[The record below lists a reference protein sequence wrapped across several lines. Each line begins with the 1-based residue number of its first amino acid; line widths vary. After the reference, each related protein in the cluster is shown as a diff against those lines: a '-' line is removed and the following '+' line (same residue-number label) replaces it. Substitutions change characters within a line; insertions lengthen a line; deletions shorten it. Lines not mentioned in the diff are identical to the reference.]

1 MARVPETITWPSKSA
16 MLWDGRVH
24 QTGLGIWVR
33 GNHEVKHAALLES
46 TKLQD
51 ICITIADKTGCNVAI
66 MGPGGRIIASSKP
79 ERIGIIHPGVALIL
93 DGQVDFFDVTEE
105 MARESGVMLEGRSLP
120 LELEGKRI
128 GSVGVAAPLAESRRY
143 SAIVQTCVTVM
154 LESEFAHRNAQAR
167 LNRLIESIK
176 RTKTILR
183 KSEKRLREMSEL
195 GRIGYWYW
203 DLASGNVEWSDQ
215 VYKLFQ
221 LDPKQFI
228 PHIESIMALSPWP
241 EDHHR
246 DQELIRSLSQSR
258 ESGFYEQRFLLPGGS
273 TGYYLSTYQG
283 VYDDQGRLLAIE
295 GSIQDI
301 TGQKR
306 SRLTLELSENRFRD
320 FASSA
325 ADWFWEM
332 GPDLRFTFLTG
343 RVEEVMGLSPEQII
357 GHSRREIY
365 RDTQDFDAPHWQQH
379 FHTLENHLPFSNFE
393 AHWIRPDGGSRFLN
407 FSGKPFFDAQGNFLG
422 YRGVGGDITARKQQ
436 EKELVRLRNYLV
448 NIIDSMPSIL
458 IGVDNSEMITQWN
471 KEAQHSTGIHFE
483 EALGKP
489 LSKMFPRLTQELSR
503 IHRAIHTRRKQ
514 VDRKRSRQEGGEVH
528 YEDMTIYPLISNG
541 VEGAVIRLDDVTE
554 QVRMQEMMIQAEKM
568 LSVGGLAAGMAHE
581 INNPLAGMMQTA
593 NVLKNRLTDTR
604 MPANL
609 RAAEAMGLSMEI
621 LGAYLQERGIP
632 RMLDDI
638 QTSGI
643 RLAEIVENMLS
654 FARKGEGG
662 GSLHDLR
669 ELIDK
674 TLVLAATDY
683 SLKKQYDFKMIKIV
697 RDYAEDLPPVPC
709 ERAKIQQVLLNL
721 FHNGA
726 EAMQS
731 GGGQHHQFNV
741 RTYLSKDRTM
751 ACIEIEDNGPGMDES
766 VRKRIFEPFFTTKP
780 VGVGTG
786 LGLSV
791 CYFIITE
798 IHKGEITVVSKPG
811 KGARFVVSLPM
822 VPPGRA

>member
-1 MARVPETITWPSKSA
+1 M
-16 MLWDGRVH
+16 
-24 QTGLGIWVR
+24 
-33 GNHEVKHAALLES
+33 KHTELLEF
-46 TKLQD
+46 TKLQH

-79 ERIGIIHPGVALIL
+79 ERIGVIHPGAALIL

-154 LESEFAHRNAQAR
+154 LESEFAHRNAQAQ
-167 LNRLIESIK
+167 LNRSIESSK
-176 RTKTILR
+176 RTETILR

-215 VYKLFQ
+215 VYKIFQ

-228 PHIESIMALSPWP
+228 PHIESIMTRSPWP
-241 EDHHR
+241 EDRLR
-246 DQELIRSLSQSR
+246 DQELIQRASQSR
-258 ESGFYEQRFLLPGGS
+258 EPGSYEQRFLLPDGS
-273 TGYYLSTYQG
+273 TGYYFSTYQG
-283 VYDDQGRLLAIE
+283 IYDDQGKLLAIE
-295 GSIQDI
+295 GTVQDI

-306 SRLTLELSENRFRD
+306 SRLALELSESRFRD
-320 FASSA
+320 FANSA

-332 GPDLRFTFLTG
+332 GPDLRFTRLTG
-343 RVEEVMGLSPEQII
+343 RIEEVMGLPPEQVV
-357 GHSRREIY
+357 GRTRREIY
-365 RDTQDFDAPHWQQH
+365 RDTQDFDAPHWQRH
-379 FHTLENHLPFSNFE
+379 FHTLESHLPFSNFE
-393 AHWIRPDGGSRFLN
+393 VRWVRPDGESRFLN

-436 EKELVRLRNYLV
+436 EKELMHLRNYLV

-458 IGVDNSEMITQWN
+458 IGVDNSGMITQWN
-471 KEAQHSTGIHFE
+471 KEAQYSTGIPFE

-489 LSKMFPRLTQELSR
+489 LLKVFPRLAEELSR
-503 IHRAIHTRRKQ
+503 IHRAIRTRRKQ
-514 VDRKRSRQEGGEVH
+514 VDSKRPRQEDGEVH

-554 QVRMQEMMIQAEKM
+554 QVRMQEMMIQTEKM

-593 NVLKNRLTDTR
+593 NVLKSRLTDTR

-609 RAAEAMGLSMEI
+609 RAVEALGLSMEV
-621 LGAYLQERGIP
+621 LGAYLQERGVP

-674 TLVLAATDY
+674 TLVLATTDY
-683 SLKKQYDFKMIKIV
+683 SLKKKYDFKTIEIV
-697 RDYAEDLPPVPC
+697 RDYAENLPPVPC
-709 ERAKIQQVLLNL
+709 ESAEIQQVLLNL
-721 FHNGA
+721 FRNGA

-731 GGGQHHQFNV
+731 SGGRHQRFNV
-741 RTYLSKDRTM
+741 RTRLSKNRAM

-811 KGARFVVSLPM
+811 KGARFVISLPI
-822 VPPGRA
+822 VPSGRG